1 MSEGWNNANCGDS
14 SGTNMASVKQEE
26 ADGLGPQGAVMKN
39 ANENET
45 SRVNPPLQSWP
56 FSVDIRQPVTTN
68 SGFTQQ
74 LSLAGTAG
82 SDQPYLLVNQSDASQ
97 GPAFGHQQRGKSVAV
112 NAGTGGVENWVSERW
127 EEPIEPQDLSESHQQ
142 ERFNLQGSSKE
153 MGTGTGSSGLE
164 QMSGT
169 GTLATSVGMGGSVG
183 LGLSGSLGQE
193 AGGGRSVSGR
203 SSGLSE
209 VDGVAPGFWRGRGGS
224 HGVRGPNQGHGA
236 GTVFSKGM
244 GSGQVFNLWGMNPTG
259 FPRAQAVAMAG
270 AGTFAA
276 AGRGNLAYA
285 LNPAKPVQGISQ
297 GLGKVKDDWKVDKHQ
312 QEDSSRVERSREG
325 VSAVHTIEQQQ
336 CEYSQVPIPMGLPRE
351 YGNEIEQRVEPDR
364 PIDSGLQQEI
374 SVVGPCAANLESH
387 EACCD
392 MIAAGSTQMALDF
405 RGSQDS
411 QAYIGKNDAWCSM
424 PKAPNLRN
432 SVLLGPLAVA
442 SSPPVAI
449 DSPSNLGPESL
460 PLEPGTPKSCKNGLV
475 TSGGLKEGWSLP
487 NLGRGK
493 STLVEAQPDQPLVL
507 DLVAKDCSP
516 LVKGHPL
523 LEGDKV
529 SDLGLSMA
537 VGNHKVDCKA
547 LEDGRMLCSNTGK
560 SQEPAN
566 GDFGSTSKQGDWI
579 EMTTQAHSSG
589 KLFMPHIIDTA
600 DKVIAEASKPM
611 VASAE
616 AQDLRKEFLVS
627 RRMQESMDERKKLDH
642 SEVKYW
648 NMLAGDGEI
657 NWVQEK
663 ERRALIK
670 VKRERDS
677 NDKGEEDSAQTLHKK
692 QKANNLLNNVQ
703 QITIRIPDTAK
714 LGFTPPPVGA
724 GSFLQWAIGI
734 GKGRAGNDLREVSI
748 SPSVLEHVTPRTL
761 PSPGPVVGASNLK
774 ITKFLKDLPR
784 TKSSDKTNLEI
795 KKGKSPLQ
803 EVQGLSG
810 FNVNLV
816 TKEGPGVEIRETYD
830 EVLQAS
836 ASQKL
841 TDLDGSSLADHAAL
855 SALRPS
861 KFGSF
866 FQQGTKSL
874 VPENVVNQQRRVA
887 TGKKKVD
894 DTCFPLWTARQTEEG
909 KLLSVSAGANPL
921 ISTADCREQLQPQQ
935 ISSSKAKPSLAG
947 EAPAKGNDGLAG
959 TQQHVPN
966 HASKGAQ
973 DSLSARVTT
982 YDSSKNAHDM
992 WIHRFSPKA
1001 VVRPA
1006 ICEVPQP
1013 APIRPSSSKQALPPN
1028 HTSQAHS
1035 KGHKFTEQE
1044 CSLIPQTES
1053 HSDDDI
1059 QIKAPQNNAGKSS
1072 GPHVQSNL
1080 SAAGGLPLGTLVSS
1094 FQHGSVHACDGSG
1107 DFPNEQITRDYAALM
1122 SAVKTWR
1129 IETAKYREDMIQS
1142 SSSNRA
1148 GVQRCWFCGLPGHCV
1163 VDCSETLDCELREL
1177 EKRVVNNVEIWLSGE
1192 VLCLRCLGIG
1202 HWGAQCYLSVTE
1214 AASRAHDKAEFWKLN
1229 KTQWIGNSREQVE
1242 RRMETAS
1249 ESRDMCDYTNRDTA
1263 GVVCYNC
1270 NQMGHWARYCPKRR
1284 SSSGCGGQSSGS
1296 GKGHQSSN
1304 SSGGKFQA
1312 SRNQGKMKAYA
1323 HTPSSDKPAQ
1333 DETQTRHVQQPET
1346 DTAVPLKLEK
1356 YLSWESQL
1364 QPDQERCVRSKPEE
1378 IISEVKEHEEKNR
1391 SQRRNPA
1398 VISTEAMHL
1407 QVQRRPQL
1415 DGVTSSNKV
1424 EGSRSGNELPPVPNG
1439 MLTTLELIRL
1449 SRPDLQK
1456 WVDSPDLGARVK
1468 GFFLRLRLGRWE
1480 AQRGGTGYRMARIK
1494 GAVKKSAV
1502 GQTMVISVDLGA
1514 SECNVDGQYV
1524 SNQAF
1529 KEVELA
1535 EWWREAW
1542 MKGKT
1547 VGLESEIHL
1556 MLSERQRWPVSL

>member
-297 GLGKVKDDWKVDKHQ
+297 GLGKVKDDWKDKHQ

>member
-1494 GAVKKSAV
+1494 G
-1502 GQTMVISVDLGA
+1502 GA
-1514 SECNVDGQYV
+1514 C
-1524 SNQAF
+1524 
-1529 KEVELA
+1529 
-1535 EWWREAW
+1535 
-1542 MKGKT
+1542 
-1547 VGLESEIHL
+1547 
-1556 MLSERQRWPVSL
+1556 

>member
-224 HGVRGPNQGHGA
+224 HGVRGPNQGRGA

-516 LVKGHPL
+516 LIKGHPL

-692 QKANNLLNNVQ
+692 QKVDNLLNNVQ

-1080 SAAGGLPLGTLVSS
+1080 SAAGGLPSGTLVSS

-1514 SECNVDGQYV
+1514 SEFNVDGQYV